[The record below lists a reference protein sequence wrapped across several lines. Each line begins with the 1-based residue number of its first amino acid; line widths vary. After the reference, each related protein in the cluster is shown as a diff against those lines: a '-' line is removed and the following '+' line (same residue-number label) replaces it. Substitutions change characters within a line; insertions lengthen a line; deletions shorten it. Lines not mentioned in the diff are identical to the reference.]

1 MPLTKSKER
10 YTYQEYLTWPD
21 DQRWEIIAGVAY
33 AMTPAPGVGHQRIAL
48 SLASLLRETLR
59 HAPCEPFLAPVDVV
73 LSEED
78 VVQPD
83 VFVVCDPQK
92 IKDTHIDGAPDLIF
106 EILSPSTSLK
116 DRREKK
122 HLYEEHGVK
131 EYILLDPLAFTGE
144 HFVLS
149 QEGTYGTGI
158 LYGQEETLP
167 LETIDFPLVLADVF
181 NVPGREKNH
190 ASPQK

>member
-1 MPLTKSKER
+1 MVKSMPRTKTTQR

-21 DQRWEIIAGVAY
+21 DQRWEIIGGIAY
-33 AMTPAPGVGHQRIAL
+33 AMTPAPGVGHQRIAGQVFRMV
-48 SLASLLRETLR
+48 SHALADK
-59 HAPCEPFLAPVDVV
+59 PCEPLISPLDVV

-122 HLYEEHGVK
+122 HL
-131 EYILLDPLAFTGE
+131 
-144 HFVLS
+144 
-149 QEGTYGTGI
+149 
-158 LYGQEETLP
+158 
-167 LETIDFPLVLADVF
+167 
-181 NVPGREKNH
+181 
-190 ASPQK
+190 